1 MRDNNEMEHKL
12 YYKHYCKMLSKVT
25 KEVKKLYYK
34 EVISKSKNK
43 IKKKHEISYV
53 KKQVN

>member
-1 MRDNNEMEHKL
+1 
-12 YYKHYCKMLSKVT
+12 MLSKVT